1 MTLPDQFDHSSTSL
15 ATFCDKTNLFEG
27 ISPIKKPKSI
37 PKPSVK
43 RKRMVIEDD
52 DDDDD
57 DDDDGDVQDS
67 PFSHLMADVPTK
79 PLTIA
84 TKGSSK
90 PSTFLIGNLELFG
103 LQEDFAL
110 LLGQR
115 VWNQHQCAKSLHPV
129 VHPSDVKTL
138 FTGHEYLTS
147 KSNVDILIADH
158 LLPFLA
164 GMVDFLMTNLL
175 LSRPDAL
182 GSSPSF
188 CMPSTLFSGI
198 LLHSARTSHY
208 TDLVARAKT
217 NLVSLFSH
225 ITHNT

>member
-90 PSTFLIGNLELFG
+90 PSTFLIGNLDLFACRRILLCCSASVFG
-103 LQEDFAL
+103 TSTNARSRCILSFILPMSKLFSPVMSTSPVSQMLIYL
-110 LLGQR
+110 LLI
-115 VWNQHQCAKSLHPV
+115 
-129 VHPSDVKTL
+129 T
-138 FTGHEYLTS
+138 Y
-147 KSNVDILIADH
+147 
-158 LLPFLA
+158 FL
-164 GMVDFLMTNLL
+164 
-175 LSRPDAL
+175 S
-182 GSSPSF
+182 
-188 CMPSTLFSGI
+188 
-198 LLHSARTSHY
+198 
-208 TDLVARAKT
+208 
-217 NLVSLFSH
+217 
-225 ITHNT
+225 